1 MARALWKGAISFGLV
16 HIPVELHKA
25 VESHD
30 LDLTMLD
37 KRDFSPIGFKRYNK
51 GSGKEVTWDQ
61 ALNSKIDTF
70 PTKLD
75 FDEKYPT
82 PDVPMPGKYKLAPE
96 EAAPGKKS

>member
-51 GSGKEVTWDQ
+51 GTGKEVTWD
-61 ALNSKIDTF
+61 NIVK
-70 PTKLD
+70 
-75 FDEKYPT
+75 
-82 PDVPMPGKYKLAPE
+82 G
-96 EAAPGKKS
+96 